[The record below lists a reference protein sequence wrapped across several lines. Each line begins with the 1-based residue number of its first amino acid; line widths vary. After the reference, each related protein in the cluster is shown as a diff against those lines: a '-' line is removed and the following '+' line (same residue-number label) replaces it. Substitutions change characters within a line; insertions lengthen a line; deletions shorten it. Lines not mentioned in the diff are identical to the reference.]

1 MEMRDTSRRHFLAR
15 AALAGAASL
24 IAVPAIAKTPVT
36 AVTAKKKLIKPK
48 RQVVALDPGHGGKD
62 PGAIGARGTHEK
74 EITIA
79 VAHALAARLEATGKY
94 DVVLTRH
101 NDSFIPLPDRVRLAR
116 AGNSALFVSLHAD
129 SIANHHIRGFSV
141 YTLSDEASDEFA
153 AALAKRENAVDR
165 IGGVDFSRHPK
176 EVRTILMDLM
186 HRETTNN
193 STIMAETIVSTLNP
207 PFEPLEHTH
216 RQANF
221 AVLRAPDIPSILV
234 EMGFLSNVEDE
245 KLLNQRSYQAKL
257 TDRLKYAIDG
267 YFQTA

>member
-1 MEMRDTSRRHFLAR
+1 MSGTSRRRFIAHAM
-15 AALAGAASL
+15 LAGGASL
-24 IAVPAIAKTPVT
+24 IAAPAIAKTTQLT
-36 AVTAKKKLIKPK
+36 AVAAKKKLIKPK
-48 RQVVALDPGHGGKD
+48 RQMIALDPGHGGKD

-74 EITIA
+74 EVTIA
-79 VAHALAARLEATGKY
+79 VAHALASRLEATGKF
-94 DVVLTRH
+94 DVLLTRH
-101 NDSFIPLPDRVRLAR
+101 NDTFIPLPDRVRLAR

-129 SIANHHIRGFSV
+129 SIADHDIRGFSV
-141 YTLSDEASDEFA
+141 YTLSDQASDNFA

-176 EVRTILMDLM
+176 EVRNILMDLM

-193 STIMAETIVSTLNP
+193 STIMAETIVNTLHP

-245 KLLNQRSYQAKL
+245 KLLNQRTYQAKL
-257 TDRLKYAIDG
+257 TDRLHHAIDG
-267 YFQTA
+267 YFQTV